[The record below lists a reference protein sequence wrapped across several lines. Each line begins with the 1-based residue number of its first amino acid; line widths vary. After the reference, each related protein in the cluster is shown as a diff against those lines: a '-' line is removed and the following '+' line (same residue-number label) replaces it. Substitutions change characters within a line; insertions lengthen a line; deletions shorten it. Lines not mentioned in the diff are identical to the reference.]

1 MLQQLLASS
10 TLFLLIP
17 LYSYSFCCFL
27 LTVFPLHTEMM
38 ASFNKGQLPAQQ
50 TKVVDHGLGLLKAGP
65 TRLYVQVCSHD
76 AASSKPSSVGKDV
89 VDIHLQT
96 NCDCVVNVCGSKH
109 CKTCKHVHKCST

>member
-1 MLQQLLASS
+1 MLYCSIIILK
-10 TLFLLIP
+10 LLIII
-17 LYSYSFCCFL
+17 
-27 LTVFPLHTEMM
+27 M

-96 NCDCVVNVCGSKH
+96 NCDCVVTVCFFVVFFVFFSREYKEH
-109 CKTCKHVHKCST
+109 HIFFYNTVQYNME